1 MIAFFFDPHSLRRRL
16 LAVLFLALVIG
27 GVTACAASTP
37 AAAPTSAP
45 ASQATKPTAVPAAA
59 AGTPKKGGIIKYGL
73 SSDPAGLDPH
83 IHNGAAP
90 AFIKTMV
97 YDTLTRYD
105 DTGKVIPGLAAS
117 WQVPDDKTYIFTLR
131 EGVKWHDGSPFTA
144 DDVKYTLDRIL
155 DKKTGATRQAD
166 LGMISKVEVV
176 DPKTVKL
183 ALSDANASLLAVLGR
198 ETVSILSKKFGEG
211 GGDINVTMMGTGPFK
226 YGNREKGVRLE
237 VRRNADYWEADKIYL
252 DGIDFIMYPDDRAR
266 VSALQSGAVDMI
278 DYVPWRNFD
287 ELENTSTF
295 KLYSTPTI
303 VSALY
308 MNTRKAPFDN
318 VKARQA
324 VASAVDPNAI
334 AKAVFFGRAVS
345 TTGGF
350 LPVGAYSDG
359 QTLPYKFDPAQAKK
373 LLAEGGYKEGT
384 EFVIVTT
391 STYSFLQQTAELV
404 QQQLVAIGMKPKIE
418 SVDFT
423 VFGQKFNKG
432 EFDILT
438 SSFSID
444 QPDPNYMT
452 QLFAK
457 GSLYGNRTGYVDAK
471 YDDLLLKGRATL
483 DQEKRIPIYRELNQ
497 YALQQ
502 LSIIPVVARAE
513 GEAAATYVK
522 GYRRLGPGLI
532 SNNNAAL
539 RYVWLDK

>member
-1 MIAFFFDPHSLRRRL
+1 MNRVFRPFPTPLVLLVALL
-16 LAVLFLALVIG
+16 LAFLLA
-27 GVTACAASTP
+27 ACSTP
-37 AAAPTSAP
+37 AAQPSNATPATSGAAPTTSA
-45 ASQATKPTAVPAAA
+45 ASSA
-59 AGTPKKGGIIKYGL
+59 PKKGGIIKYGL
-73 SSDPAGLDPH
+73 SVDPAGLDPH

-105 DTGKVIPGLAAS
+105 ETGKIIPGLAVS
-117 WQVPDDKTYIFTLR
+117 WQVPDNKTYVFTLR
-131 EGVKWHDGSPFTA
+131 DGVKWHDGSPFSA
-144 DDVKYTLDRIL
+144 DDVKYTFDRIL
-155 DKKTGATRQAD
+155 DKKNGATRQAD

-183 ALSDANASLLAVLGR
+183 TLSDSNASLLSVLGR
-198 ETVSILSKKFGEG
+198 ETVSIVSKKFAESS
-211 GGDINVTMMGTGPFK
+211 GDVNVTMMGTGPFK
-226 YGNREKGVRLE
+226 YTNREKGVRIEL
-237 VRRNADYWEADKIYL
+237 RRNPDYWEADKIYL

-266 VSALQSGAVDMI
+266 VSAMQSGAVDII

-287 ELENTSTF
+287 ELENTAAF
-295 KLYSTPTI
+295 KMYATPTI
-303 VSALY
+303 ISALY
-308 MNTRKAPFDN
+308 MNTRKPPFDN
-318 VKARQA
+318 AKVRQA

-334 AKAVFFGRAVS
+334 AKAVFFGRAS
-345 TTGGF
+345 PTTGGF
-350 LPVGAYSDG
+350 LPVGSYSEG
-359 QTLPYKFDPAQAKK
+359 QSLPYKFDVAQAKK

-384 EFVIVTT
+384 EFIIVTT

-438 SSFSID
+438 SSFQID

-457 GSLYGNRTGYVDAK
+457 GSLYSNRTGYVDAK

-483 DQEKRIPIYRELNQ
+483 TESERISIYRELNQ

-502 LSIIPVVARAE
+502 LSIIPIVARAE

-522 GYRRLGPGLI
+522 GYRRLGPGLV